1 MIRRAWM
8 LCVLIPLVVT
18 GGAQAHDS
26 GPAIARALV
35 ALRQGTTFTFDPA
48 SPVDEQQVESINQRL
63 SRSNGIS
70 VVVLPVDYSLSAVG
84 AARELALHLS
94 RPGTVI
100 AILGGDLGATS
111 TDIDG
116 HLLGAL
122 VHQYQQVY
130 NREGIVPALS
140 GLIDGIEAAR
150 DAPEAGGG
158 GVRLGVVL
166 VTAAALVAASALALF
181 ALRRARRP

>member
-1 MIRRAWM
+1 MIRRAWA
-8 LCVLIPLVVT
+8 LCVLFALVAT

-35 ALRQGTTFTFDPA
+35 ALRQGSTFTFDPA
-48 SPVDEQQVESINQRL
+48 SPVAEQQVEAIKQRL
-63 SRSNGIS
+63 GRSNGIS
-70 VVVLPVDYSLSAVG
+70 VAVLPVHFSLSAVG
-84 AARELALHLS
+84 AARELAFHLN

-111 TDIDG
+111 TDVDG
-116 HLLGAL
+116 RVLGAL
-122 VHQYQQVY
+122 VHQNQQVY
-130 NREGIVPALS
+130 NREGIAPALS

-150 DAPEAGGG
+150 DTPADGGG
-158 GVRLGVVL
+158 RLGVVL
-166 VTAAALVAASALALF
+166 VTAAALVAATPLALF

>member
-1 MIRRAWM
+1 MIRRAWA
-8 LCVLIPLVVT
+8 LCVLFALVAT

-35 ALRQGTTFTFDPA
+35 ALRQGSTFTFDPA
-48 SPVDEQQVESINQRL
+48 SPVAEQQVEAINQRL

-70 VVVLPVDYSLSAVG
+70 VAVLPVDFSLSAVG
-84 AARELALHLS
+84 AARELAFHLN
-94 RPGTVI
+94 RPGTVV

-116 HLLGAL
+116 RVLGAL
-122 VHQYQQVY
+122 VHRNQQVY

-150 DAPEAGGG
+150 EPPADDGGG
-158 GVRLGVVL
+158 WLGVAA
-166 VTAAALVAASALALF
+166 VTAAALVAATALALF

>member
-1 MIRRAWM
+1 MIRRVWM
-8 LCVLIPLVVT
+8 LCVLIALVVT

-35 ALRQGTTFTFDPA
+35 ILRQGPLSLDPSVEVTPQQSEA
-48 SPVDEQQVESINQRL
+48 VDQRL
-63 SRSNGIS
+63 SRSNAIS
-70 VVVLPVDYSLSAVG
+70 VAVLPVDYSLSAVG

-150 DAPEAGGG
+150 EPPADEGGG
-158 GVRLGVVL
+158 WLGVAA

>member
-1 MIRRAWM
+1 MICRAWT

-35 ALRQGTTFTFDPA
+35 ALRQGSTFTFDPA
-48 SPVDEQQVESINQRL
+48 SPVAEQQVEAINQRL

-70 VVVLPVDYSLSAVG
+70 VAVLPVDFSLSAVG
-84 AARELALHLS
+84 AARELAFHLN

-122 VHQYQQVY
+122 VHQNQQVY

-150 DAPEAGGG
+150 EPPADEGGG
-158 GVRLGVVL
+158 WLGVAA
-166 VTAAALVAASALALF
+166 VTAAALGAATALALL
-181 ALRRARRP
+181 ALRRARRR

>member
-1 MIRRAWM
+1 MIRHAWM
-8 LCVLIPLVVT
+8 LCVLIALVVT

-35 ALRQGTTFTFDPA
+35 ALRQGSTFTFDPA
-48 SPVDEQQVESINQRL
+48 SPVAEQQVEAINQRL

-70 VVVLPVDYSLSAVG
+70 VAVLPVDYSLSAVG
-84 AARELALHLS
+84 AARELALHLNQS
-94 RPGTVI
+94 GTVI

-116 HLLGAL
+116 RVLGAL
-122 VHQYQQVY
+122 VHQNQQVY

-150 DAPEAGGG
+150 DAPGDRGGG
-158 GVRLGVVL
+158 GRLGVAL
-166 VTAAALVAASALALF
+166 VTAAALVAGSALALF
-181 ALRRARRP
+181 ALRRVRRP

>member
-1 MIRRAWM
+1 MIRRAWA
-8 LCVLIPLVVT
+8 LCVLFALVFT

-35 ALRQGTTFTFDPA
+35 ILRQGPLSLDPSVEVTA
-48 SPVDEQQVESINQRL
+48 QQSEAVDQRL

-70 VVVLPVDYSLSAVG
+70 VAVLPVDYSLSAVG
-84 AARELALHLS
+84 AARELALHLN

-122 VHQYQQVY
+122 VHQNQQVY

-150 DAPEAGGG
+150 EPPADEGGG
-158 GVRLGVVL
+158 WLGVAA
-166 VTAAALVAASALALF
+166 VTAAALGAATALALF